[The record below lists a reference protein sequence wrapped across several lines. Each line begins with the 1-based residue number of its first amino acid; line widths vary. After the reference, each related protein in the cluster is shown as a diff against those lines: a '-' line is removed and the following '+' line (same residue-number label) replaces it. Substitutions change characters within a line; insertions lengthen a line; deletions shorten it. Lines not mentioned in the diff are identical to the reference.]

1 MHYPIE
7 ELHTVIGLWIKA
19 ARKTGNPV
27 PKPSNRADVNYS
39 GKFLMRVPKRLHA
52 ELAHAAEAQGVSL
65 NQYLLYRLAK
75 GHGERTRRAARTRS
89 SWKRTSPPISR
100 WAPSTGSRT
109 QARSRC

>member
-39 GKFLMRVPKRLHA
+39 GKFLMRVPNGCMR
-52 ELAHAAEAQGVSL
+52 SL
-65 NQYLLYRLAK
+65 
-75 GHGERTRRAARTRS
+75 RT
-89 SWKRTSPPISR
+89 PPR
-100 WAPSTGSRT
+100 PRE
-109 QARSRC
+109 